1 MTDTSKLKRLFGH
14 FASALIFGALA
25 CAALS
30 LHFVHMAN
38 PPTHIQDDGGD
49 TLPREAVFAA
59 LSPEAVCRVFDEISA
74 FGSRAP
80 GQPGLDKTRDYI
92 IGRFRSLGLETYTQ
106 DVDIA
111 YPLLVEGSGFVSNA
125 TYRADAWPLWP
136 NYAQPVTTVPDGVDG
151 ELFIANAS
159 SMRSCGDFTG
169 KIAVID
175 IGGDVFGDF
184 GLNPARYV
192 DMGFKTVIFTH
203 RDGLGAV
210 DWEVASRFLTL
221 PKLPANIVRI
231 ACEPDILDHKG
242 ERVRIDAVSTWRNA
256 RTQNVVAVLRAPS
269 SAGRALFVPALYDA
283 GSILPDCAY
292 GSPEAFQTAILL
304 QTAEAFAAVRDHLR
318 RDVVFVAWTGL
329 SQNHA
334 GANRLLSTIGFID
347 HRNQP
352 SIRLAED
359 VALNESRLAKVEEI
373 QRWLGEADGNATRL
387 SKPAQKFLAER
398 FSASMRDLVFTQAE
412 KLLAARIAYLRHP
425 DDLDSDDYRAFRREK
440 AIYDRLNSISGIPFA
455 KAILRFPEVEA
466 HGIHPLDH
474 FKDVIERLRRHH
486 LDRRATL
493 EADSALIDLF
503 ANYTDICAISPRFSP
518 QTEEGVEKLG
528 VALGRDLPTS
538 GETYSIFKAMADES
552 VLSLGLVG
560 ELDTVESE
568 WGAFSQF
575 FTAELDSLPF
585 CAASFPA
592 LSLVSAT
599 KPKYR
604 SLHPFTQA
612 EFVDAT
618 LMPSNS
624 MKVFAD
630 VAARIAGTS
639 APFPRLPA
647 RGGFNVRG
655 MVFASGVGSSAIP
668 NYAVANAFVCST
680 DRKQPLFTNPY
691 GEYDVPFGVVPAM
704 SSERNARYDAFLFDA
719 FGRIVYAKD
728 YGQAA
733 QALYASIH
741 IPGGYQPL
749 NHILYRATPVV
760 MLDTVNPQSLK
771 AFTGFSF
778 IAAKGL
784 GVFPSRSPF
793 AMPDGFMD
801 FLPPDARFFVTLKAG
816 APENELVAVTRE
828 FMLGTTATNSPA
840 WKPTGAEIEGPG
852 YLAADTPLLRGIAS
866 EAVASMTWLTAKR
879 LDLQRRYGIADELT
893 EAFAAKAAKA
903 SVSSMQNAECT
914 MHNAQCE
921 PASPQTTQLKNS
933 QTDQPTKPQVVEPSN
948 RQTVKPSN
956 GATAPALS
964 RLRRMREALSYLIL
978 NHPVVR
984 GAIAEAVFGI
994 IWYLGLLVPFAFFFE
1009 KLLFGFTDV
1018 RKQLLAQGAVFLVVF
1033 CLLRLLH
1040 PAFHMIRSSAMV
1052 LLGFVIIIIVGS
1064 VMALLSGKFKEN
1076 IDALRRS
1083 QGHVAGAEGNKSGI
1097 ILTAF
1102 MLGLNNMHRR
1112 RVRTGLTCATLVLM
1126 TFVMVCFTSVQ
1137 TGIVDSERAVGS
1149 SPYQGI
1155 VVRDKEFMP
1164 IPMAEVDALK
1174 SEFGEH
1180 YTVSRRTM
1188 YTGWFDD
1195 NRQTLRPPVFKVSIG
1210 AGEST
1215 RLRLARAALGF
1226 DPTEPLARS
1235 IRLLCTNG
1243 WFTACDMQSAAP
1255 RPVIISQLMASQL
1268 GITPEMVEQG
1278 TVSVTVNG
1286 APFFVQNIFDGQS
1299 LAAATDADGHDLL
1312 PFDVESLK
1320 STRFAPGNFVI
1331 ATDTAMR
1338 VAVDELILILN
1349 DSLSIDRR
1357 GMRTSSAVI
1366 DMGGA
1371 PYSTARADIVS
1382 YMERSGRECHYA
1394 LDGTAFTGQRA
1405 RTRSATG
1412 FLELLIP
1419 LIIAALTVL
1428 NTMKG
1433 SVYERQSEIYVYN
1446 AVGIAP
1452 RYIFFIFIA
1461 ESLVYAVVGSVLGY
1475 VFSLGA
1481 GRLVTLFGPSGMSM
1495 NFTSS
1500 TCVYA
1505 SLAIAA
1511 ATLLSTWYPARTA
1524 MRIAKPADNAGW
1536 TLPKPDAD
1544 GRLSILLP
1552 FTFTHYD
1559 RIAVLAFF
1567 QRYFEGFGEGGAGS
1581 FFSAEPELKLA
1592 DHTDPLADD
1601 AYIPELEVRVWLKPF
1616 DLGVSQLLQI
1626 ELATDPETH
1635 EFIARMIL
1643 TRLTGTLDAWLRLNG
1658 PFVAAIRRRFL
1669 HWRAISP
1676 EQKDE
1681 LFAAAQALL
1690 RRALLQ

>member
-1 MTDTSKLKRLFGH
+1 MTDSPTLKRLLGH
-14 FASALIFGALA
+14 LVSALIFGALA

-30 LHFVHMAN
+30 LHFVRMAT
-38 PPTHIQDDGGD
+38 PPVHIQDEAGD
-49 TLPREAVFAA
+49 AIPREKVFKA
-59 LSPEAVCRVFDEISA
+59 LSPESVCRTFGEISA

-80 GQPGLDKTRDYI
+80 GQPGLAKTRDYLL
-92 IGRFRSLGLETYTQ
+92 GRFRSLGLDIYTQ

-111 YPLLVEGSGFVSNA
+111 YPLLAEGSGFVSNA
-125 TYRADAWPLWP
+125 TFRAAVWPLSP
-136 NYAQPVTTVPDGVDG
+136 NYAQPVTTGPDGVEG
-151 ELFIANAS
+151 KLFIADTA
-159 SMRSCGDFTG
+159 SMRSSRDFSG
-169 KIAVID
+169 RIAVID
-175 IGGDVFGDF
+175 VGGDVFGDY

-192 DMGFKTVIFTH
+192 DVGFKAVIYTH
-203 RDGLGAV
+203 HDGLEAV
-210 DWEVASRFLTL
+210 DWETISRFVILQ
-221 PKLPANIVRI
+221 KLPANIVRV
-231 ACEPDILDHKG
+231 ACGPEILDHVG
-242 ERVRIDAVSTWRNA
+242 DVVRIDAVSTWRNA

-269 SAGRALFVPALYDA
+269 SSGRALFVPVLYDA
-283 GSILPDCAY
+283 GSILPDCAA
-292 GSPEAFQTAILL
+292 GSLEVFQTAMLV
-304 QTAEAFAAVRDHLR
+304 QTAEAFAAVRDNLR
-318 RDVVFVAWTGL
+318 RDVIFVAMTGL

-347 HRNQP
+347 RRSQP
-352 SIRLAED
+352 AIRLAED
-359 VALNESRLAKVEEI
+359 IAQNESRLAKIEEI
-373 QRWLGEADGNATRL
+373 SVMLKGVFDQQADNSNRAAEL
-387 SKPAQKFLAER
+387 SAAMRTLPKPTQKFLAER
-398 FSASMRDLVFTQAE
+398 FSASMRDLVFRQAE
-412 KLLAARIAYLRHP
+412 NLLQARIAYQRHP
-425 DDLDSDDYRAFRREK
+425 DDLDSADYHRFRREK
-440 AIYDRLNSISGIPFA
+440 GIYDRLNSISGIPFA
-455 KAILRFPEVEA
+455 KAVQRFKEVEA
-466 HGIHPLDH
+466 FGIDPLAN
-474 FKDVIERLRRHH
+474 FKASIERLRDYH
-486 LDRRATL
+486 LDRRAML

-518 QTEEGVEKLG
+518 LPDDGVEKLG
-528 VALGRDLPTS
+528 ASLGRDMPVS
-538 GETYSIFKAMADES
+538 SETYSIFKTMTDES
-552 VLSLGLVG
+552 VLSLGLSGALEVA
-560 ELDTVESE
+560 EAE
-568 WGAFSQF
+568 WAGFSQF

-592 LSLVSAT
+592 LSIVTAT
-599 KPKYR
+599 KSKHR
-604 SLHPFTQA
+604 SLHPFAQT
-612 EFVDAT
+612 EFANPAC
-618 LMPSNS
+618 MPANS
-624 MKVFAD
+624 MKVYAD
-630 VAARIAGTS
+630 VAASMAETTI
-639 APFPRLPA
+639 PFPRLPT
-647 RGGFNVRG
+647 RGGFNVHG
-655 MVFASGVGSSAIP
+655 KVFASGVGSSAIP

-691 GEYDVPFGVVPAM
+691 GEYDIPFGVIPAM
-704 SSERNARYDAFLFDA
+704 NWERWFRYDAFLFDNL
-719 FGRIVYAKD
+719 GRIIYAKD
-728 YGQAA
+728 YGQSA
-733 QALYASIH
+733 QSLYASNH
-741 IPGGYQPL
+741 MPGNYQPL

-771 AFTGFSF
+771 AFTSF
-778 IAAKGL
+778 AFIGAKGL
-784 GVFPSRSPF
+784 GAFSSTCPF
-793 AMPDGFMD
+793 AMPDGFMN

-828 FMLGTTATNSPA
+828 FLLGTTATNSPA
-840 WKPTGAEIEGPG
+840 WKPSGNEIEGPG
-852 YLAADTPLLRGIAS
+852 YLAADTPFLRGIAS
-866 EAVASMTWLTAKR
+866 EAVASMTWLTDKR

-903 SVSSMQNAECT
+903 SVAEL
-914 MHNAQCE
+914 A
-921 PASPQTTQLKNS
+921 PATQ
-933 QTDQPTKPQVVEPSN
+933 D
-948 RQTVKPSN
+948 
-956 GATAPALS
+956 GATAPAALS

-1009 KLLFGFTDV
+1009 KLVFGFTDV
-1018 RKQLLAQGAVFLVVF
+1018 RKQLLAQGAIFLVVF
-1033 CLLRLLH
+1033 LLLRLLH

-1137 TGIVDSERAVGS
+1137 TSIVDSERAIGRA
-1149 SPYQGI
+1149 PYQGI

-1164 IPMAEVDALK
+1164 ISLAEVDALK

-1188 YTGWFDD
+1188 YTGWFDG
-1195 NRQTLRPPVFKVSIG
+1195 NKQTLRSPTLKVSVG
-1210 AGEST
+1210 TGDSS
-1215 RLRLARAALGF
+1215 RLRMARAALGF
-1226 DPTEPLARS
+1226 DPTEPLAGS

-1243 WFTACDMQSAAP
+1243 WLTAFDVQSTAP
-1255 RPVIISQLMASQL
+1255 RPVIIPELMASQL
-1268 GITPEMVEQG
+1268 GVTPQMVEQG
-1278 TVSVTVNG
+1278 TVPVTING
-1286 APFFVQNIFDGQS
+1286 VPFYVQNIFDASS
-1299 LAAATDADGHDLL
+1299 LAALTDADGHDLL
-1312 PFDVESLK
+1312 PFDVESLT
-1320 STRFAPGNFVI
+1320 STRFAPGNIVI
-1331 ATDTAMR
+1331 ANDTAMR
-1338 VAVDELILILN
+1338 VAVDEIILIPN

-1371 PYSTARADIVS
+1371 PYQTARAEIVS
-1382 YMERSGRECHYA
+1382 YMERSGRQCHYA
-1394 LDGTAFTGQRA
+1394 LDGTAFVGQRA
-1405 RTRSATG
+1405 RSRSATG

-1433 SVYERQSEIYVYN
+1433 SVYERQGEIYVYN

-1481 GRLVTLFGPSGMSM
+1481 GRLVTLFGPTGMGM
-1495 NFTSS
+1495 NFTSA

-1567 QRYFEGFGEGGAGS
+1567 HRYFEGFGEGGAGL
-1581 FFSAEPELKLA
+1581 FFAAEPELKLS
-1592 DHTDPLADD
+1592 DHTDPLADG
-1601 AYIPELEVRVWLKPF
+1601 AYIPELSVRVWLKPF
-1616 DLGVSQLLQI
+1616 DLGVSQQLEI
-1626 ELATDPETH
+1626 ELATDPDTH
-1635 EFIARMIL
+1635 EYIAKMIL

-1681 LFAAAQALL
+1681 LFADAKTELA
-1690 RRALLQ
+1690 RNYRASF

>member
-1 MTDTSKLKRLFGH
+1 MTDTSNLKRLFGH
-14 FASALIFGALA
+14 FASALIFGAML

-38 PPTHIQDDGGD
+38 PPTHIQEEAGD
-49 TLPREAVFAA
+49 AIPREKVFAA
-59 LSPEAVCRVFDEISA
+59 LTPESVCRVFDEISA

-80 GQPGLDKTRDYI
+80 GQPGLDKTRDYLL
-92 IGRFRSLGLETYTQ
+92 GRFRSLGLETYTQ

-111 YPLLVEGSGFVSNA
+111 YPLLAEGSGFVSNA
-125 TYRADAWPLWP
+125 TFRAAAWPLWP
-136 NYAQPVTTVPDGVDG
+136 NYAQPVTTGPDGVDG

-159 SMRSCGDFTG
+159 SMRSCGDFSG

-184 GLNPARYV
+184 GFNPARYV
-192 DMGFKTVIFTH
+192 DVGFKAVIYTH
-203 RDGLGAV
+203 HDGLEAV
-210 DWEVASRFLTL
+210 DWETISRFVILE
-221 PKLPANIVRI
+221 KLPANIVRV
-231 ACEPDILDHKG
+231 ACEPGILDHEG

-256 RTQNVVAVLRAPS
+256 RTQNVIAVLRAPS
-269 SAGRALFVPALYDA
+269 STGRALFVPVLYDA
-283 GSILPDCAY
+283 SSILPDCAH
-292 GSPEAFQTAILL
+292 GSPEAFQTAMLL
-304 QTAEAFAAVRDHLR
+304 QTAEAFTAVRDHLR
-318 RDVVFVAWTGL
+318 RDIVFVAWTGL
-329 SQNHA
+329 PQNHA
-334 GANRLLSTIGFID
+334 GANRLLSTVGFID
-347 HRNQP
+347 HRNHP

-359 VALNESRLAKVEEI
+359 VTLNESRLAKVEEI
-373 QRWLGEADGNATRL
+373 QRWLGEADGNAIRL

-398 FSASMRDLVFTQAE
+398 FSASMRDLVFSQAE

-425 DDLDSDDYRAFRREK
+425 DDLGSDDYHAFRREK
-440 AIYDRLNSISGIPFA
+440 GVYDRLNSISGIPFA
-455 KAILRFPEVEA
+455 KAIRRFPEVEA
-466 HGIHPLDH
+466 FGIHPLAN
-474 FKDVIERLRRHH
+474 FEASIERLRDYH

-493 EADSALIDLF
+493 EADSALIGLF

-518 QTEEGVEKLG
+518 LPDDDVEKLG
-528 VALGRDLPTS
+528 AALGRDIS
-538 GETYSIFKAMADES
+538 VNGETFSIFKTITDES
-552 VLSLGLVG
+552 VLSLGLSGQLEVA
-560 ELDTVESE
+560 ETE
-568 WGAFSQF
+568 WAGFSQF

-592 LSLVSAT
+592 LSLVSAA
-599 KPKYR
+599 KSKHR
-604 SLHPFTQA
+604 SLHPFAQT
-612 EFVDAT
+612 EFADPA
-618 LMPSNS
+618 LLPANS
-624 MKVFAD
+624 MKVYAD
-630 VAARIAGTS
+630 VVASMAETTV
-639 APFPRLPA
+639 PFPRLPM
-647 RGGFNVRG
+647 RGGFNVHGR
-655 MVFASGVGSSAIP
+655 VFASGVGSSAIP

-680 DRKQPLFTNPY
+680 DRKQPLFANPY
-691 GEYDVPFGVVPAM
+691 GEYDVSFGVVPAM
-704 SSERNARYDAFLFDA
+704 SSERNARYDAFLFDKLS
-719 FGRIVYAKD
+719 RIIYAKD
-728 YGQAA
+728 YGQSA
-733 QALYASIH
+733 QALYASSYM
-741 IPGGYQPL
+741 PGNYQPL

-760 MLDTVNPQSLK
+760 ILDTVNPQSLK
-771 AFTGFSF
+771 AFTSF
-778 IAAKGL
+778 AFIGAKGL
-784 GVFPSRSPF
+784 GAFSSTCPF
-793 AMPDGFMD
+793 SMPDGFMD

-828 FMLGTTATNSPA
+828 FLLGTTATNSPA

-866 EAVASMTWLTAKR
+866 EAVASMTWLTDKR

-903 SVSSMQNAECT
+903 SVAEL
-914 MHNAQCE
+914 
-921 PASPQTTQLKNS
+921 ASATQ
-933 QTDQPTKPQVVEPSN
+933 D
-948 RQTVKPSN
+948 
-956 GATAPALS
+956 GATARALS

-1009 KLLFGFTDV
+1009 KLVFGFTDV
-1018 RKQLLAQGAVFLVVF
+1018 RKQLLAQGAIFLIVF

-1137 TGIVDSERAVGS
+1137 IGIVDSERAVGS
-1149 SPYQGI
+1149 SSYQGI

-1164 IPMAEVDALK
+1164 ISMAEVDALK

-1188 YTGWFDD
+1188 YTGWFDGS
-1195 NRQTLRPPVFKVSIG
+1195 RQTLRPPVFKVSIG
-1210 AGEST
+1210 AGESS

-1268 GITPEMVEQG
+1268 GITTEMVEQG

-1286 APFFVQNIFDGQS
+1286 APFFVQNIFDGPS
-1299 LAAATDADGHDLL
+1299 LAAVTDADGHDLL
-1312 PFDVESLK
+1312 PFDVESLT
-1320 STRFAPGNFVI
+1320 STRFAPGNLVI

-1371 PYSTARADIVS
+1371 PYQTARADIVS

-1567 QRYFEGFGEGGAGS
+1567 QRYFEGFGEGGAGP

-1592 DHTDPLADD
+1592 DHTDPLAED

-1626 ELATDPETH
+1626 ELATDPDTH
-1635 EFIARMIL
+1635 EYIAQMIL

-1681 LFAAAQALL
+1681 LFAAAQTLL
-1690 RRALLQ
+1690 RRASL